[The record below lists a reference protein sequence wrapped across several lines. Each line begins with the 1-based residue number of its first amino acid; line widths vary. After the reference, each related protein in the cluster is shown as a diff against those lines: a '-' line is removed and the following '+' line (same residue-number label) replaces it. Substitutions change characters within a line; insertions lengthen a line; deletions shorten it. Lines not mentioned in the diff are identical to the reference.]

1 MQGVPADTDAAPDT
15 SAGSWRE
22 RLLAVGVVAVVV
34 SPIVVGAL
42 SFVGD
47 TWYPAG
53 DWAHFVFRVSQVGTR
68 ETPLVGSYTTKGWA
82 HPGPLGWWLAAPL
95 YRLTGSDPRALLW
108 TAGAVNVGVLA
119 WLGHVA
125 WRLGR
130 WPLFLATMAL
140 AAVLVH
146 GITAENLV
154 DLWNPYLPLT
164 SFLLTIFLVWDA
176 ALGRRRALLEAVFP
190 AVLAMQNHLAFVS
203 LTALLVAWLVAW
215 ALWWPRLLPDG
226 AGAGA
231 GDERDALPRPPWS
244 TWVGPIRRGVLLA
257 VVLCLPPLADAVF
270 DLHNPLNIA
279 RSFRAGG
286 ADRVGLL
293 EGFGLVGRYVRPDG
307 PWMGG
312 PESKGQDLISV
323 QGSGV
328 LPLLVILAAL
338 AGCVY
343 VARRRRMVDVAAL
356 ATLSTVLV
364 IGAIPAVAQVPL
376 PNEDYLMQWLKV
388 VGGVAWFTVA
398 WTIWRVVEPWV
409 RAVPARRV
417 AAAAL
422 ATGVV
427 ATGAATSWGDATQV
441 DMPLDKAGQEIDQL
455 MADLDADRLP
465 RDRTIRVERRGEF
478 WHVYGAGVFY
488 RLVEDGYDVVT
499 NEGGIGLKW
508 GHEHRWDTG
517 EPYDLL
523 VTVAVNQ
530 ANDQC
535 AADPT
540 AEELASWD
548 GLTPE
553 ERAWLTEVQLRRL
566 GGADAVSPEE
576 RARAAKIAPRDQR
589 LGIFLGPKACAKDR
603 KYQIERAADSSILP
617 LLAGAGA
624 LVVAAGASGWWI
636 RRRRSG
642 A

>member
-1 MQGVPADTDAAPDT
+1 MQGSSADTDTTDRSAASAA

-34 SPIVVGAL
+34 SPIVVGAV

-53 DWAHFVFRVSQVGTR
+53 DWAHFVFRVAQVGTR

-95 YRLTGSDPRALLW
+95 YRLTGSDPRALEW
-108 TAGAVNVGVLA
+108 TAAIVNVGVLA

-125 WRLGR
+125 WRMGR

-203 LTALLVAWLVAW
+203 LTALLVVWLVAW
-215 ALWWPRLLPDG
+215 ARWWPRLLPDTV
-226 AGAGA
+226 
-231 GDERDALPRPPWS
+231 DERHTLPRPPWR
-244 TWVGPIRRGVLLA
+244 TWFGPIRRGVLVA

-293 EGFGLVGRYVRPDG
+293 EGFGLVGRYVRADG

-312 PESKGQDLISV
+312 PESKGHDLLSV

-328 LPLLVILAAL
+328 LPLLVIVAML
-338 AGCVY
+338 AGCIQ
-343 VARRRRMVDVAAL
+343 VARRRQLVPVAAL
-356 ATLSTVLV
+356 ATLSLFLVL
-364 IGAIPAVAQVPL
+364 GAIPAVAQVPL

-388 VGGVAWFTVA
+388 IGGVAWFAVA

-409 RAVPARRV
+409 RAAPARRA

-427 ATGAATSWGDATQV
+427 VAGAATSWGDATTV
-441 DMPLDKAGQEIDQL
+441 ELPLEQAGEEIDEL
-455 MADLDADRLP
+455 MADLDGRLP
-465 RDRTIRVERRGEF
+465 RDQTIRVERRGEF

-488 RLVEDGYDVVT
+488 RLAEDGYDVVT

-508 GHEHRWDTG
+508 GHGHRWNTG

-523 VTVAVNQ
+523 ITVAVDG

-535 AADPT
+535 ALDPR
-540 AEELASWD
+540 AEEIASWD

-553 ERAWLTEVQLRRL
+553 ERAWLVEVQLRRL
-566 GGADAVSPEE
+566 GGADKVTDEE
-576 RARAAKIAPRDQR
+576 RARAEKIGPRDQR
-589 LGIFLGPKACAKDR
+589 LGIFLGPQACAKDR
-603 KYQIERAADSSILP
+603 KYQIERAADSSIMP
-617 LLAGAGA
+617 LLVGAGA
-624 LVVAAGASGWWI
+624 IVVATAVGGWWVI
-636 RRRRSG
+636 RRRSG